1 MARLVELT
9 SHAATTRRFVE
20 ALPIGLRSAAVED
33 VRAALAKPARKNRG
47 VVMDESSSQVA
58 TVSRLKGVAARDA

>member
-1 MARLVELT
+1 MAM
-9 SHAATTRRFVE
+9 
-20 ALPIGLRSAAVED
+20 
-33 VRAALAKPARKNRG
+33 RAASASLWAVNLDHAMENLG